1 MPRRYRTLAPK
12 KGHEVK
18 IAPKPLWGVLVFL
31 AYVAVFS
38 AVWAITSV
46 DYTRIG
52 ESVTT
57 ILSWYV
63 APLAA
68 GAVVLVI
75 AASVLGWWR
84 PALFEVERAKP
95 SWLWVS
101 VVIMVGIAI
110 VFLLNRDYSALTPL
124 RFALVALGSL
134 LVGFNEEMATRGLL
148 IVGLRGR
155 FTEPMVWLWSA
166 VIFGL
171 LHLPNVFFGAGVAA
185 VMQIVLA
192 FMAGSMLYVI
202 RRVSGSLFLPMFVHG
217 LWDFSQFIAPAANNS
232 ANLLVFVNAGLGLVL
247 ALILV
252 LRERGKR
259 IPLAGALTR
268 VAQDDEPDTLPA
280 NS

>member
-1 MPRRYRTLAPK
+1 M
-12 KGHEVK
+12 K
-18 IAPKPLWGVLVFL
+18 IAPKPLWGVLVVV
-31 AYVAVFS
+31 AYMAVFS
-38 AVWAITSV
+38 TVWAVTGV
-46 DYTRIG
+46 DYARVG

-68 GAVVLVI
+68 GAVVLVV

-84 PALFEVERAKP
+84 PALFEVQPAKP

-124 RFALVALGSL
+124 RFLLVALGSL
-134 LVGFNEEMATRGLL
+134 LVGFNEELSTRGLL

-155 FTEPMVWLWSA
+155 FTEPMVWLWSS

-171 LHLPNVFFGAGVAA
+171 IHLPNAFFGAGVGA
-185 VMQIVLA
+185 VLQIFLA
-192 FMAGSMLYVI
+192 FMSGSMLYVI
-202 RRVSGSLFLPMFVHG
+202 RRVSGSLFVPMLVHG
-217 LWDFSQFIAPAANNS
+217 LWDFSQFIAPAANDS

-252 LRERGKR
+252 MRERGKR
-259 IPLAGALTR
+259 IPLAGAPGR
-268 VAQDDEPDTLPA
+268 VVQD
-280 NS
+280 